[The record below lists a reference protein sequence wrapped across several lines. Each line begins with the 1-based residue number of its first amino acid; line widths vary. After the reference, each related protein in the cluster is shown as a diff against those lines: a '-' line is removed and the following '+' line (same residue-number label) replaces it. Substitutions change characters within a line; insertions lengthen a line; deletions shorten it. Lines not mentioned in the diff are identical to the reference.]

1 MPEPA
6 ARRKAVIRV
15 AAAVIGVT
23 ATTVGVLVMLVRR
36 WVVAVHDDCL
46 RSPCFAIGHPY
57 LGLGALIVVMGLLV
71 ALIVWNSVRGE
82 PVPPAGTPPRGSV
95 SSPARP

>member
-6 ARRKAVIRV
+6 ARRKAVIRL

-23 ATTVGVLVMLVRR
+23 ATAVGVLLMLVRR
-36 WVVAVHDDCL
+36 WVVAVHDDCP
-46 RSPCFAIGHPY
+46 RSPCFAMGHPY
-57 LGLGALIVVMGLLV
+57 IGFGGLIVVMGLLV

-82 PVPPAGTPPRGSV
+82 PAPPAGTPPRRSANT
-95 SSPARP
+95 PARP